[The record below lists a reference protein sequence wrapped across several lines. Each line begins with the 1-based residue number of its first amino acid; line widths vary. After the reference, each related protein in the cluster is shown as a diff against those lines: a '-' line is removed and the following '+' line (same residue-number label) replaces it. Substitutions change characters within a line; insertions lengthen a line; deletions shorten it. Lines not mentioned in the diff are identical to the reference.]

1 MHTPLFPIVEDAQ
14 ASLVNGTLYVV
25 ATPIGNVADIS
36 LRALAVLARA
46 DLICA
51 EDTRVTGQLLARY
64 GIQSKLVS
72 VREHNERAMADKVCN
87 WLAEGQLVAQVS
99 DAGTPAVSDPGAR
112 LVAAVRAAG
121 HPVCAIPG
129 ACAAVTALA
138 ASGVT
143 TAEWLFHGFL
153 PPNRGAR
160 CKQLENWRDAHYA
173 VVLYEAPHRVA
184 ECAADIAATLGESRL
199 VTLARELTKTFETV
213 RTLPAGELAQWIA
226 SDSNQQRGECV
237 LIIDA
242 AAPSA
247 AETAVDAQ
255 AEHTLRVLLAE
266 LPPKQAAKLA
276 ATLTGAPRD
285 ALYQLAVSL
294 RHSE

>member
-51 EDTRVTGQLLARY
+51 EDTRVTGQLLTRY

-153 PPNRGAR
+153 PPKRGAR
-160 CKQLENWRDAHYA
+160 CKQLESWRDAHYA

-184 ECAADIAATLGESRL
+184 ECAADIAVTLGESRL

-242 AAPSA
+242 AAPSIV
-247 AETAVDAQ
+247 ETAIDAQ

-285 ALYQLAVSL
+285 ALYQLAVNL
-294 RHSE
+294 RHAD

>member
-51 EDTRVTGQLLARY
+51 EDTRVTGQLLTRY

-153 PPNRGAR
+153 PPKRGAR

-242 AAPSA
+242 AAPCT
-247 AETAVDAQ
+247 AEIAIDAQ

-285 ALYQLAVSL
+285 ALYQLAVNL
-294 RHSE
+294 RHAD

>member
-1 MHTPLFPIVEDAQ
+1 MHTPLFPLIEDAQ

-25 ATPIGNVADIS
+25 ATPIGNAADIS

-72 VREHNERAMADKVCN
+72 VREHNERAMADKVCH
-87 WLAEGQLVAQVS
+87 WLAEGQLIAQVS

-153 PPNRGAR
+153 PPKRGAR
-160 CKQLENWRDAHYA
+160 CKQLESWRDAHYA

-184 ECAADIAATLGESRL
+184 ECAADIAATLGDARS
-199 VTLARELTKTFETV
+199 VTLGRELTKTFETV

-242 AAPSA
+242 AAPST
-247 AETAVDAQ
+247 AEIAIDAQ

-285 ALYQLAVSL
+285 ALYQLAVNL
-294 RHSE
+294 RHTD